1 MSNYQ
6 GVYDVFQ
13 VFVDQLFVDLN
24 GYEMVLQYT
33 PSSNTPEL
41 DFHGDISHDIHN
53 KYPSHDI
60 HNKYLIE
67 SLVLVV
73 KHALFFY

>member
-1 MSNYQ
+1 MLNYQ

-13 VFVDQLFVDLN
+13 VFVDQLFLDLN

-33 PSSNTPEL
+33 PCSNTPEL
-41 DFHGDISHDIHN
+41 DFDRDISHYIHS
-53 KYPSHDI
+53 KYP
-60 HNKYLIE
+60 IE

-73 KHALFFY
+73 KHAL